1 MTMIYY
7 LSVGETMTT
16 KRIHQ
21 NLQRSCLLDVLQE
34 LFVQIDVVVV
44 VVVVVEI
51 VKRERL
57 VGLRHHPR
65 SKRVENYFH

>member
-1 MTMIYY
+1 MMTMIYY
-7 LSVGETMTT
+7 LSVGEKMTT

-21 NLQRSCLLDVLQE
+21 NLQHSCLLDVLQE

-44 VVVVVEI
+44 VVVVEI
-51 VKRERL
+51 ARRERL

>member
-7 LSVGETMTT
+7 LSVGEKMTT

-44 VVVVVEI
+44 GEI